1 MIWTEI
7 VRVTFS
13 LEEYDFMEKFEKGM
27 KNFHKVSEDTTGTT
41 YESRTVRVCTLNK
54 GKETEVKKTCYNC
67 KHGAYGFDSDLG
79 CNLWHHGKFDA
90 ENCQFY
96 EGAK

>member
-13 LEEYDFMEKFEKGM
+13 WEEHDFMIEFEKGM

-41 YESRTVRVCTLNK
+41 YESRTDRICTLKK
-54 GKETEVKKTCYNC
+54 GKEE
-67 KHGAYGFDSDLG
+67 
-79 CNLWHHGKFDA
+79 
-90 ENCQFY
+90 
-96 EGAK
+96 